1 MNKDKNLNNY
11 ESNDCRSN
19 YRKLCNGIPL
29 FIKST
34 ILITLLL
41 YILNILFSSIS
52 QYLSNVPYITIY
64 NYQIWRVFTTSLITT
79 KIVNI
84 IFAILFWVKYAS
96 NLEAAI
102 GTIKYCLIFI
112 MNSILIQIIYTLLFF
127 IISLF
132 IKDEK
137 LLSYKI
143 NNKGQVNNC
152 GIWPY
157 IICEITLL
165 SLSNP
170 NYPIKFLFF
179 PEFSTKF
186 YPIIAFIFF
195 GIFNTLWTDLEV
207 LCGVVYAFLY
217 HFIIKKKLKISN
229 NLVRRIENISCIN
242 CFKNFGGFI
251 SVNANKYSSPGM
263 TDNPSQRVV
272 RDVVVNQ
279 NTKGFVPFTNE
290 SNATGDSAR
299 VTNGENPKNDNSER
313 TSKAETLD
321 VKIQ

>member
-29 FIKST
+29 FIKAI

-52 QYLSNVPYITIY
+52 LYLSNVPYNTIY
-64 NYQIWRVFTTSLITT
+64 NYQIWRLFTTSLITT
-79 KIVNI
+79 RIVNI
-84 IFAILFWVKYAS
+84 IFAIIFWVKYAS

-102 GTIKYCLIFI
+102 GTIKYSLIFI

-127 IISLF
+127 IISLI
-132 IKDEK
+132 IKNEK
-137 LLSYKI
+137 ILSFKI
-143 NNKGQVNNC
+143 NNKDQVDNC

-186 YPIIAFIFF
+186 YPIIVFIFF
-195 GIFNTLWTDLEV
+195 GIFNNLSTDLEV
-207 LCGVVYAFLY
+207 LCGIVYAFLY
-217 HFIIKKKLKISN
+217 HFIIKKK
-229 NLVRRIENISCIN
+229 
-242 CFKNFGGFI
+242 
-251 SVNANKYSSPGM
+251 
-263 TDNPSQRVV
+263 
-272 RDVVVNQ
+272 
-279 NTKGFVPFTNE
+279 
-290 SNATGDSAR
+290 
-299 VTNGENPKNDNSER
+299 
-313 TSKAETLD
+313 
-321 VKIQ
+321 

>member
-29 FIKST
+29 FIKAI

-41 YILNILFSSIS
+41 YILNFLFSSIS
-52 QYLSNVPYITIY
+52 LYLSNVPYNTIY
-64 NYQIWRVFTTSLITT
+64 NYQIWRLFTTSIITT
-79 KIVNI
+79 RIINI
-84 IFAILFWVKYAS
+84 IFAILFWVKHAS

-102 GTIKYCLIFI
+102 GTIKYSLIFI

-127 IISLF
+127 IISII

-137 LLSYKI
+137 FLSLKI
-143 NNKGQVNNC
+143 NNKDQVDNC

-186 YPIIAFIFF
+186 YPIIVFIFF
-195 GIFNTLWTDLEV
+195 GIFNILSTDLEV
-207 LCGVVYAFLY
+207 LCGIVYAFLY

-229 NLVRRIENISCIN
+229 NLVRRIENIACVN

-251 SVNANKYSSPGM
+251 SVNRNKYSSPGM

-290 SNATGDSAR
+290 SNATGDSTR
-299 VTNGENPKNDNSER
+299 VVNGENPKNDNSER